1 MYSHVVNS
9 STLTIRL
16 PQAQREA
23 LKQTA
28 KALKKSESEYIRD
41 LVAFDLEAVPFGDRV
56 GDLAGCLN
64 SSKRARANPLT
75 DRIRANNWRK

>member
-1 MYSHVVNS
+1 MNS

-23 LKQTA
+23 LKKTA

-41 LVAFDLEAVPFGDRV
+41 LVAFDLEAVPFGERV
-56 GDLAGCLN
+56 GNLAGCLN
-64 SSKRARANPLT
+64 SSKSARANPLK